1 MDLIKDLFKGD
12 KVIWIIFLFLCLISI
27 VEVFSAASTLTYW
40 YITFPTNI
48 SVCFPSS
55 CYPYRHYC

>member
-27 VEVFSAASTLTYW
+27 VEVLVPPAHLPTKVGIIGGLSPST
-40 YITFPTNI
+40 
-48 SVCFPSS
+48 VSS
-55 CYPYRHYC
+55 